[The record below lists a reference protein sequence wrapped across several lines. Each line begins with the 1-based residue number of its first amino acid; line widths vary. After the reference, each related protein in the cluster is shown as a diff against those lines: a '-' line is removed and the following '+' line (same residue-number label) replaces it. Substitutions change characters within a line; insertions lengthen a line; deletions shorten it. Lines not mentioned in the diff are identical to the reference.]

1 MKALKLYYIDN
12 DYIDYLR
19 QFDNKVYYNKS
30 GTRPYVGVV
39 YMCNG
44 YYYFAPLSSP
54 KPKHLKMD
62 PKALDIFKI
71 NHGKQGIVNVNN
83 MIPTP
88 QACLKEAIA
97 NTIDPNYK
105 NLLITQTRYLNTDKI
120 KLLDK
125 VYQFQSLYKRKLLP
139 KSVLDRCCDFALL
152 EDKCKEYE
160 NNLVLN

>member
-1 MKALKLYYIDN
+1 MYK
-12 DYIDYLR
+12 R
-19 QFDNKVYYNKS
+19 Q
-30 GTRPYVGVV
+30 
-39 YMCNG
+39 
-44 YYYFAPLSSP
+44 
-54 KPKHLKMD
+54 
-62 PKALDIFKI
+62 
-71 NHGKQGIVNVNN
+71 
-83 MIPTP
+83 
-88 QACLKEAIA
+88 CLKEAIA

-105 NLLITQTRYLNTDKI
+105 NLLITQTRYLNADKI